1 MDIRKSGLLGGDEF
15 VDLGAQV
22 LQHEIFLG
30 RNLAVI
36 DFLRPLFERDLDT
49 EGLVD
54 GKNDVEEV
62 KAIDAEIINRV
73 AFRRDGIA
81 VDFTGFSDDIGD
93 LVEC

>member
-54 GKNDVEEV
+54 GKNDVQ
-62 KAIDAEIINRV
+62 KIQ
-73 AFRRDGIA
+73 A
-81 VDFTGFSDDIGD
+81 VDAQITQPLPF
-93 LVEC
+93 LPK